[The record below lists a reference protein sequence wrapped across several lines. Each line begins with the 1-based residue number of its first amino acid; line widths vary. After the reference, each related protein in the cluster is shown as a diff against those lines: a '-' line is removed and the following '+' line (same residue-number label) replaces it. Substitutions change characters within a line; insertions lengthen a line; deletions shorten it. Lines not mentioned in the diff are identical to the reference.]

1 MLINILNYL
10 IMKKSVFLII
20 FFFSITI
27 LRGQEKDTL
36 FFNLDKYYT
45 ISPTIISNLINKNY
59 LEIIELQKKL
69 MSHTN
74 TNGYIYFI
82 GDGFLTKGLKPKK
95 VQSIKDYVEN
105 RKFYLDGKYNKIVD
119 EGKLRD
125 SLTDKYKIFFVSGD
139 EFISPRVLEYHSYY
153 PLREG
158 DKDIDNTIKDT
169 LYFKLDNDYVYKP
182 EDGYKSKYISIDY
195 LIRDNSKDE
204 VFFFKELEKVKALK
218 PREVLSLKDFIRSS
232 RFYDENKSHK
242 LKEMYLMKFMNDY
255 VIYLVN
261 NKKEYL
267 KVEPSVVIE
276 D

>member
-1 MLINILNYL
+1 
-10 IMKKSVFLII
+10 MKKSVFLII
-20 FFFSITI
+20 FFFLITI
-27 LRGQEKDTL
+27 LKGQEKEKDTL

-45 ISPTIISNLINKNY
+45 ISPSIIPNLINKNY
-59 LEIIELQKKL
+59 LEIIELQKEL
-69 MSHTN
+69 MRHTN

-82 GDGFLTKGLKPKK
+82 GDGILTTGLKPKK
-95 VQSIKDYVEN
+95 ILSIKDYIEN

-119 EGKLRD
+119 EGKLKD
-125 SLTDKYKIFFVSGD
+125 SLTDKYKIFFVNGD
-139 EFISPRVLEYHSYY
+139 KFISPRVLEYHSYY

-158 DKDIDNTIKDT
+158 DKDIQNIIKDT

-182 EDGYKSKYISIDY
+182 KDGYKSKYISIDY
-195 LIRDNSKDE
+195 LIKDNSKDE
-204 VFFFKELEKVKALK
+204 VFFFKELAKVKALK
-218 PREVLSLKDFIRSS
+218 PGEVLSLKDFIRSS

-242 LKEMYLMKFMNDY
+242 LNEMYLMKFMSDY

-261 NKKEYL
+261 NKREYL